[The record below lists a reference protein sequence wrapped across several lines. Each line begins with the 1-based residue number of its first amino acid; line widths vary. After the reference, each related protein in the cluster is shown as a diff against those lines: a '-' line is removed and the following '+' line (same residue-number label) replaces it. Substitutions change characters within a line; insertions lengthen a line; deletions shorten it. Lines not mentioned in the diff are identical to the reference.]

1 MHRLRNIS
9 IDPEL
14 ISAPCSDGAK
24 WTYVALC
31 CAPMPQT
38 NDLDTVVVDVAKM
51 RRLPTDHILSHI
63 IELIEADL
71 IMRAGNLIMLPDMP
85 NASEFR
91 TIAIA

>member
-1 MHRLRNIS
+1 MNR
-9 IDPEL
+9 
-14 ISAPCSDGAK
+14 
-24 WTYVALC
+24 
-31 CAPMPQT
+31 
-38 NDLDTVVVDVAKM
+38 
-51 RRLPTDHILSHI
+51 I